1 MEREKDINALLGE
14 IEKIAE
20 VEKCLTCQCFADT
33 LQEFDAVLKKQTVSD
48 DIRDRLARVIERAK
62 VTHNCLGCDPCL
74 PVPVSN
80 ALTEMGGTSSA
91 ASCNPKS
98 PLTLILSPRG
108 EETKDH
114 PRPLG
119 ERDGVRENPAWPIEQ
134 GEYIAG
140 AETSPVAITTLGS
153 DDLPDTI
160 AKKMGLDRFA
170 IMGKTHTENIGIE
183 KIIKNTISNPHIRFL
198 ILCGKDTKGHAAGQS
213 LISLKD
219 NGVSKDRKII
229 GSQGQRPV
237 LRNLDLP
244 EIEHFR
250 SQVHLVN
257 LIGTEDSGLIA
268 QQALYCMEKNPGKF
282 DKAAS
287 IKQVPHREAKEPS
300 RLILDPSGFF
310 IIYPKKEEGRIYLE
324 HYKTDGTL
332 NEVIYGAD
340 PVLIASTAVEQGL
353 VSRLDHAAYL
363 GRELEKA
370 YLSLCYGFP
379 YVQDSAPGVG

>member
-1 MEREKDINALLGE
+1 MKKKNDINNLLAE

-20 VEKCLTCQCFADT
+20 VEKCLTCQCLADT
-33 LQEFDAVLKKQTVSD
+33 LREFDAVLKKQTVTD
-48 DIRDRLARVIERAK
+48 DIRDRFARVLERAK

-80 ALTEMGGTSSA
+80 ALAEMGGSA
-91 ASCNPKS
+91 PVSVCGPVCKPS
-98 PLTLILSPRG
+98 VPITLGFVKKP
-108 EETKDH
+108 
-114 PRPLG
+114 P
-119 ERDGVRENPAWPIEQ
+119 VWPVEQ
-134 GEYIAG
+134 GEYVVG
-140 AETSPVAITTLGS
+140 AEASPVAIATLGN
-153 DDLPDTI
+153 DDLPAII
-160 AKKMGLDRFA
+160 AERVGLSNFA

-183 KIIKNTISNPHIRFL
+183 KIVKNAISNPHIRFL
-198 ILCGKDTKGHAAGQS
+198 VLCGADTKGHAAGQS
-213 LISLKD
+213 LVALKD
-219 NGVSKDRKII
+219 NGVSQDRKII
-229 GSQGQRPV
+229 GSKGQRPI
-237 LRNLDLP
+237 LKNLDLS

-250 SQVHLVN
+250 AQVHLVN
-257 LIGTEDSGLIA
+257 LIGTDDAGLIS
-268 QQALYCMEKNPGKF
+268 QQALFCIEKNPGKF
-282 DKAAS
+282 DKTVS
-287 IKQVPHREAKEPS
+287 IKKAPHTEAREPA

-310 IIYPKKEEGRIYLE
+310 IIYPKKEENKIYLE

-379 YVQDSAPGVG
+379 YVQDSAPGNEQK